1 MGIVTRCFPTTL
13 LGELGET
20 RSTDPVSEGPWR
32 KMSETKS
39 CVLFFFMGS
48 KRVTWGSWRTST
60 VETCELITQRQS
72 WKWEDFQC
80 WVCSL
85 GKFSGHIPLLSF
97 YTTQH
102 CWEESGCK
110 CWSGEEGTSY
120 STWFLMTLQSRET
133 TGSKLSS
140 PLWTPLGEPQCTP
153 DVSEHGGPWS
163 VWFPSLWTF
172 VRTLPTLRDILLL
185 SARI

>member
-1 MGIVTRCFPTTL
+1 MYSPQNLPSLPAGPLQETSASCSLDDESFSFWLQCLPGEWHWDGNLTFSHFSCHICKSVIETPT
-13 LGELGET
+13 LGMCKKKI
-20 RSTDPVSEGPWR
+20 S
-32 KMSETKS
+32 
-39 CVLFFFMGS
+39 
-48 KRVTWGSWRTST
+48 
-60 VETCELITQRQS
+60 
-72 WKWEDFQC
+72 
-80 WVCSL
+80 SL
-85 GKFSGHIPLLSF
+85 GKFSGHSPLLSF
-97 YTTQH
+97 YITQH

-110 CWSGEEGTSY
+110 CWSGEEGTSH